1 MDGEGSYLRQ
11 GTIFITCQ
19 DRDRLKN
26 LILKIFNERSRDM
39 AHLSDLGE
47 ELERGEIVES
57 RVMPPNVITMNSRF
71 RLKDVENGEIHT
83 FTLVYPEEA
92 NVDEGK
98 ISVLAPVGTAML
110 GYRVGDTVEWQT
122 PGGLRKLRIEE
133 LLYQPEAA
141 GDFHR

>member
-1 MDGEGSYLRQ
+1 MRQ
-11 GTIFITCQ
+11 GTIFITRQ

-71 RLKDVENGEIHT
+71 RLKDVENGDIHT

-122 PGGLRKLRIEE
+122 PGGLRKLRIEG

>member
-1 MDGEGSYLRQ
+1 MRQ
-11 GTIFITCQ
+11 GTIFITRQ

-57 RVMPPNVITMNSRF
+57 RVMPHAVITMNSRF
-71 RLKDVENGEIHT
+71 RLKDLESGEVHT
-83 FTLVYPEEA
+83 YTLVYPDEA
-92 NVDEGK
+92 NVDEDK
-98 ISVLAPVGTAML
+98 ISVLAPIGTAML
-110 GYRVGDTVEWQT
+110 GYKIGDTVEWMT
-122 PGGLRKLRIEE
+122 PGGLRRFRVEE
-133 LLYQPEAA
+133 LLYQPESA